1 MAVARPIIKATLH
14 PMADL
19 LDWKTRKATAFYVVL
34 GLVARE
40 VWSQGFNRWT
50 VGLSVLLAGLGTL
63 SAVARAVWGRLEPQ
77 SPAEG
82 RPGASAEPPEA

>member
-1 MAVARPIIKATLH
+1 
-14 PMADL
+14 MADL

-50 VGLSVLLAGLGTL
+50 VGLSVLLAGIGTL
-63 SAVARAVWGRLEPQ
+63 SAVARAVWGRTDAQEPAQ
-77 SPAEG
+77 G
-82 RPGASAEPPEA
+82 RPDPTEEPPGA

>member
-1 MAVARPIIKATLH
+1 
-14 PMADL
+14 MADL

-40 VWSQGFNRWT
+40 VWSTGFNRWT

-63 SAVARAVWGRLEPQ
+63 SAVSRAVWGRQEPQ
-77 SPAEG
+77 EPAAG
-82 RPGASAEPPEA
+82 RPETTEEQPGP